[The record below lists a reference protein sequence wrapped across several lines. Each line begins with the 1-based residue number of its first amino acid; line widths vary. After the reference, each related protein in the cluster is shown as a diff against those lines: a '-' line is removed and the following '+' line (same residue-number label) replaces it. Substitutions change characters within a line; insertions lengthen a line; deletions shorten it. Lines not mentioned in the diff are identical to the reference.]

1 MTAGLT
7 ENGEMDMINVFKGN
21 NRTKKMT
28 AMGVLFAVI
37 FAVFTIGCIVSK
49 SQECAASTK
58 PENKYFTN
66 IIIDKG
72 DTLWDV
78 ASEYM
83 DDEHYDSIYDY
94 MNELRS
100 MNNLKSDTLYEGQNF
115 IVTYYAVSANQ

>member
-1 MTAGLT
+1 MGKL
-7 ENGEMDMINVFKGN
+7 FKGN

-49 SQECAASTK
+49 SQECVASTK
-58 PENKYFTN
+58 PEDKYFTN

-83 DDEHYDSIYDY
+83 DEEHYDSIYDY
-94 MNELRS
+94 MNELRT
-100 MNNLKSDTLYEGQNF
+100 MNNLKSDTLYEGQSF
-115 IVTYYAVSANQ
+115 VITYYAVPANQ